1 MTEIESARS
10 ALVEPD
16 ISDWD
21 DAYANR
27 AHVPNAQAY
36 IDGWPEAAATFR
48 ARPEREGHMRLGIPY
63 GPHER
68 QRLDLFL
75 PEAAPRGL
83 LVFVHGGYWMFFHR
97 DFWSH
102 LAAGAL
108 AHGFAVA
115 MPSYRI
121 CPDARVS
128 GIVQDVAA
136 AVTKASELVAG
147 PLHLAGHSAGGHL
160 VTRLVSRPSPLPQDV
175 LARIVR
181 VTSISGVHDLGPL
194 RRTAMNETLR
204 IDAAEAA
211 AESPV
216 KLRPVDGIGTA
227 FWVGAQERPEFLR
240 QTAMMGEAWGAA
252 TTVEPGR
259 HHFDIVDGLA
269 DPGHGLVRT
278 VLAL

>member
-1 MTEIESARS
+1 MANTDSTRS

-16 ISDWD
+16 IADWD

-27 AHVPNAQAY
+27 AHVSGAQAY
-36 IDGWPEAAATFR
+36 IDAWPEAAAAFR
-48 ARPEREGHMRLGIPY
+48 ARPEREGRMRLGIPY

-68 QRLDLFL
+68 QRFDLFL
-75 PEAAPRGL
+75 PEAEPRGL

-121 CPDARVS
+121 CPEVRVS
-128 GIVQDVAA
+128 DIVQDIAA
-136 AVTKASELVAG
+136 AVVEASKTVTG
-147 PLHLAGHSAGGHL
+147 PIHLAGHSAGGHL
-160 VTRLVSRPSPLPQDV
+160 VTRMVSQPSPLPQSV

-181 VTSISGVHDLGPL
+181 VTSISGVHDLAPL

-216 KLRPVDGIGTA
+216 KMRPVDGIGTV

-240 QTAMMGEAWGAA
+240 QMAMMGETWGAA